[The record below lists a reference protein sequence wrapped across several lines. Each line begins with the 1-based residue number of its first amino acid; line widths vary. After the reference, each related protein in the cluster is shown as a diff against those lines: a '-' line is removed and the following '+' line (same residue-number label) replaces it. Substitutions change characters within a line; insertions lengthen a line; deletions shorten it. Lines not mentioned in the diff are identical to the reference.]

1 MADRGGGVS
10 GLAGPSALWYLTRGT
25 GLVALVLLTASVTLG
40 VLGAVG
46 WSRPGWP
53 RFLTVG
59 LHRNISLLVLCLLG
73 IHIGTAVADSYAPI
87 TLVQAVIPFSSAYR
101 PVWLGVGA
109 LAFDL
114 LLAVLLTTAIRHR
127 MGFRRWRSVHWLA
140 YASWPLAVVHG
151 LGTGTDPRYV
161 WMQATTAACIVAVL
175 LAVWWRIATGL
186 PAGGLRT
193 TAAAGSILV
202 PLAMVAWAATGP
214 LQPGW
219 ARKAG
224 TPLALIRG
232 GGVQPAALRP
242 PFSGRIVGQLRQS
255 SPDASGGV
263 LVQVSARVSRPP
275 QSRLLVT
282 LRGQPLPDGS
292 IEIASG
298 TVAFGPRLAS
308 QAYTGPVLVAPDGR
322 LVSRVTG
329 TAERLDLRLRL
340 VVNHATGT
348 VHGVLDADAASGSA
362 ATPPGADEDTH
373 EASA

>member
-1 MADRGGGVS
+1 MAGRGGGVS
-10 GLAGPSALWYLTRGT
+10 GLAGPSALWYFTRGT
-25 GLVALVLLTASVTLG
+25 GLVALLLLTASVTLG

-46 WSRPGWP
+46 WTRPGWP
-53 RFLTVG
+53 RFLTLG

-101 PVWLGVGA
+101 PVWLGLGA

-151 LGTGTDPRYV
+151 LGTGTDPRYA
-161 WMQATTAACIVAVL
+161 WMQAITVACVVAVL

-193 TAAAGSILV
+193 AAAAASIV
-202 PLAMVAWAATGP
+202 IPLAVAAWTVTGP
-214 LQPGW
+214 LQAGW
-219 ARKAG
+219 ARNAG

-232 GGVQPAALRP
+232 GAIPSAALHP
-242 PFSGRIVGQLRQS
+242 PFSGQIVGRLRQTA
-255 SPDASGGV
+255 PDASGAV

-292 IEIASG
+292 IQIASG
-298 TVAFGPRLAS
+298 TVAFGPRPAPQL
-308 QAYTGPVLVAPDGR
+308 YTGPVLVAPDGR
-322 LVSRVTG
+322 LVSRVDG
-329 TAERLDLRLRL
+329 GAQRLDLRLRL
-340 VVNHATGT
+340 VVDHATGA
-348 VHGVLDADAASGSA
+348 VRGELDADTASGSA
-362 ATPPGADEDTH
+362 ATPPGADQDAH